1 MQYKLRETARAFAL
15 GEVPLE
21 VVRDLARAERLDIQ
35 VAEALLRVIADWE
48 RGGRVNSPSAR
59 NELRERVGQVVPAT
73 MVEPEKKKSG
83 SEYAANMYATGLRG
97 QRR

>member
-1 MQYKLRETARAFAL
+1 MQYKLRKLARAFAL

-21 VVRDLARAERLDIQ
+21 VVREAARDEHLDRQ
-35 VAEALLRVIADWE
+35 VAESLLRVIADWE
-48 RGGRVNSPSAR
+48 RGGRVNSPYAR
-59 NELRERVGQVVPAT
+59 NELRERVGQVVPAAK
-73 MVEPEKKKSG
+73 EESEKKKSG

>member
-21 VVRDLARAERLDIQ
+21 AVRQTALAERFDRQ
-35 VAEALLRVIADWE
+35 VAEALLRIIADWE
-48 RGGRVNSPSAR
+48 SRGRVNSPYAR
-59 NELRERVGQVVPAT
+59 NELRERVGQVVPA
-73 MVEPEKKKSG
+73 VKEESEKKKTG

>member
-21 VVRDLARAERLDIQ
+21 VVRDTARAERLDIQ
-35 VAEALLRVIADWE
+35 VAESLLRVIADWE
-48 RGGRVNSPSAR
+48 RGGRVNSPYAR
-59 NELRERVGQVVPAT
+59 NELRERVGQVVPAVKEET
-73 MVEPEKKKSG
+73 EKKKSG
-83 SEYAANMYATGLRG
+83 SYYTANMYETGLRG

>member
-1 MQYKLRETARAFAL
+1 MQYKLRETARAFAM

-21 VVRDLARAERLDIQ
+21 AVRNLARAERLDIQ
-35 VAEALLRVIADWE
+35 VADALLRVIGDWE
-48 RGGRVNSPSAR
+48 RGGRVNSPYAR
-59 NELRERVGQVVPAT
+59 NELRERVGQVVPAA

-83 SEYAANMYATGLRG
+83 SEYAANMYATGIRG